1 MVLGMIPF
9 VVELVMFIGRP
20 IWAELKV
27 WNTRSSE
34 IGAGRKRL
42 AWLLLGVFLMVALI
56 PWRSSMRGAGVV
68 HAALQQIICTPLAGR
83 LLELPKTAQVTEGQ
97 ILFVLESPGLSI
109 AGQRAGQLAQT
120 RAKELVG
127 LMGLPE
133 GESLRASVQLQQE
146 QFTAEAHLYGKEQLR
161 LQLTA
166 PFAGVL
172 RGLDKQLTRGVWV
185 QPRQALTII
194 VDPAHWVFDAY
205 IAESDIARFH
215 AGDEARVKIGP
226 VAPHFQRGHVTEVN
240 ASRAT
245 ALPHTILDAQSGGP
259 IATVPAAGNARSPY
273 DAIYRVLISLDGA
286 PVNSQ
291 VAVGEAV
298 IDGAARA
305 WLPSILKGM
314 AAILIRESGF

>member
-1 MVLGMIPF
+1 MVLEMIPF

-68 HAALQQIICTPLAGR
+68 HAALQQIVCTPLAGR

-127 LMGLPE
+127 LMGLPD
-133 GESLRASVQLQQE
+133 GESLRASPGCQNSCR
-146 QFTAEAHLYGKEQLR
+146 FR
-161 LQLTA
+161 
-166 PFAGVL
+166 F
-172 RGLDKQLTRGVWV
+172 
-185 QPRQALTII
+185 PRVIRSA
-194 VDPAHWVFDAY
+194 
-205 IAESDIARFH
+205 SDISCTENLIHITPPNSKSRPCSKRGIA
-215 AGDEARVKIGP
+215 ARVQ
-226 VAPHFQRGHVTEVN
+226 F
-240 ASRAT
+240 
-245 ALPHTILDAQSGGP
+245 
-259 IATVPAAGNARSPY
+259 
-273 DAIYRVLISLDGA
+273 
-286 PVNSQ
+286 
-291 VAVGEAV
+291 
-298 IDGAARA
+298 
-305 WLPSILKGM
+305 
-314 AAILIRESGF
+314 